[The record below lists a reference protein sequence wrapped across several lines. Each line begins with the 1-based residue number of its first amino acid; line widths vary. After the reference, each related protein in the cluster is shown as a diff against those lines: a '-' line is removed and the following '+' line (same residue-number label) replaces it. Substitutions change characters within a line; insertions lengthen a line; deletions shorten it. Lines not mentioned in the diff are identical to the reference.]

1 VKIQQ
6 VNRRQILISLV
17 ALGAVAILAIAGSS
31 VLASPS
37 KQSSVKRMQF
47 IEREMAATPID
58 AGPNGASVGDG
69 LVITS
74 KVFAPGGGRVGRLD
88 FACTTT
94 GVGGNSS
101 QICQGVLTLPGGQLT
116 GQFAGESRRQ
126 AITGGTGKYKG
137 ARGQF
142 VLGKD
147 TPTSLSFAVEL
158 LR

>member
-1 VKIQQ
+1 MRKRK
-6 VNRRQILISLV
+6 NRRQILIGLA
-17 ALGAVAILAIAGSS
+17 ALGAVTMLVTAASS

-37 KQSSVKRMQF
+37 KRPSVKRLQF
-47 IEREMAATPID
+47 VERELRTTPID
-58 AGPNGASVGDG
+58 VGPAGPSVGDG
-69 LVITS
+69 FVITS
-74 KVFAPGGGRVGRLD
+74 DVFAPAGRRVGRLD

-94 GVGGNSS
+94 ALGRNSS

-147 TPTSLSFAVEL
+147 TPTSLAFAVEL

>member
-1 VKIQQ
+1 MKIQRI
-6 VNRRQILISLV
+6 NRRRILISVV
-17 ALGAVAILAIAGSS
+17 ALGAVAALTSSS

-37 KQSSVKRMQF
+37 KRSSVKRLHF
-47 IEREMAATPID
+47 VEREMTFTPVDAAP
-58 AGPNGASVGDG
+58 AGASAGDG
-69 LVITS
+69 AVIVAA
-74 KVFAPGGGRVGRLD
+74 VFAPDGRRVGRLD
-88 FACTTT
+88 FACTLTS
-94 GVGGNSS
+94 VGDNGS

-116 GQFAGESRRQ
+116 GQFAGETRRQ

-147 TPTSLSFAVEL
+147 THTSQAFAVEL